1 MLQIPYVQKWGP
13 LCAPKP
19 APRPAANGFP
29 GVGRAFHCPEFSRGR
44 CERGR
49 GVRQSRCGLAQHGL
63 CCLADLREREEPC
76 L

>member
-1 MLQIPYVQKWGP
+1 MLQIQYVRKWGL

-19 APRPAANGFP
+19 AAHPAASGLP
-29 GVGRAFHCPEFSRGR
+29 GVGRAFHLPEFSRGG

-49 GVRQSRCGLAQHGL
+49 GVRRSRCGLDQHGL
-63 CCLADLREREEPC
+63 RCLADLREREEPR